1 MLSLTNLDGSSTL
14 KNSGVP
20 EKTQVIANTPTVG
33 TITKSDDKSGLKA
46 WMWAIIVVGIV
57 LVVGLL
63 VFTIGWFKHRP
74 AYVKGSSSMLARTVG
89 VDAWKD
95 GEELEGDPRP
105 SAATTAT
112 TTATART
119 VQARDANPSLVS
131 GVASVNYHTY
141 RLDAGHA
148 YHVEDSAVYA
158 APHTPISS
166 ISDDGLSSIELQSP
180 VHYQHAERQ
189 SSFAERVSERLTG
202 GSRLSYASASSY
214 GSEMDSFSSQVTF
227 EDLEPHG
234 TVLAAEDQAPP
245 PPPRQHPYD
254 DATCPRKQ
262 STEF

>member
-1 MLSLTNLDGSSTL
+1 MLSLMTLDGSSVL

-20 EKTQVIANTPTVG
+20 EKTEAITNTPTVG
-33 TITKSDDKSGLKA
+33 TITKSDDDKSGLKA
-46 WMWAIIVVGIV
+46 WVWAIIAVGIV

-63 VFTIGWFKHRP
+63 VFTIGWFKNRP
-74 AYVKGSSSMLARTVG
+74 DYVKGSSSMLARTVG
-89 VDAWKD
+89 IDAWKD

-112 TTATART
+112 TAATART
-119 VQARDANPSLVS
+119 VQARDAHPSLVS
-131 GVASVNYHTY
+131 SVAGVSYHTY

-148 YHVEDSAVYA
+148 YRVEDSAVYVA
-158 APHTPISS
+158 SHTPISS

-180 VHYQHAERQ
+180 VYYQHTERQ
-189 SSFAERVSERLTG
+189 SSFSERVSERLTG

-227 EDLEPHG
+227 EDSESRGIVP
-234 TVLAAEDQAPP
+234 VAEDQA
-245 PPPRQHPYD
+245 PPRQHPYD